1 MVSWHIIGMV
11 VVSLKRKTNVLL
23 VRRVLLLQYKRLP
36 IMVIMEMKMQH
47 SQGGLISH
55 IMLRMQWIEYL
66 GGGQQEMAVYG

>member
-1 MVSWHIIGMV
+1 
-11 VVSLKRKTNVLL
+11 
-23 VRRVLLLQYKRLP
+23 
-36 IMVIMEMKMQH
+36 MVIMEMKMQH